1 MRFQRKT
8 FSCEALRRNLL
19 SGVASRQLISQ
30 QKRRDFQSSP
40 ETSALSVQSGLV
52 LLASAL
58 VTATL
63 AQMNSNNQGEQSR
76 LFAGCTTC
84 PINQST

>member
-52 LLASAL
+52 LLCKTAEPASAGHIF
-58 VTATL
+58 
-63 AQMNSNNQGEQSR
+63 NK
-76 LFAGCTTC
+76 LF
-84 PINQST
+84 NE